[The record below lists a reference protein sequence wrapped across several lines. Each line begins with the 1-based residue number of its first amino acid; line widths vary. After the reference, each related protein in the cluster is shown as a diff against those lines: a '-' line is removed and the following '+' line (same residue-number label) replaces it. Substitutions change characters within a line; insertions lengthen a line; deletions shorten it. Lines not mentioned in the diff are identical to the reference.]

1 MPKKKPIILIIAGS
15 DSCAGAGI
23 QADLKIATALGCYA
37 LTVITTI
44 TAQNT
49 LKVRKVFPLAKQ
61 VITEQL
67 KGLVDD
73 FDFEV
78 IKIGM
83 LYDRD
88 IVEVVCEF
96 LKQHGLQKKIILD
109 PVMLPT
115 NGRKNLLKKEAL
127 TLLEEQMLPL
137 SFLITPNIKEAEVL
151 AKMKIESFTD
161 IEEAA
166 KIIANK
172 TNANVLIKG
181 GDFQRS
187 EMARDL
193 LVRQGKKGTEGESL
207 KWLSKKKINTENT
220 HGTGC
225 CFATAVSAFLAKG
238 YGLEKSFI
246 KAKFFIH
253 TILKNSKRYSF
264 GQGKGPLY

>member
-1 MPKKKPIILIIAGS
+1 MSKKKPIILIIAGS

-37 LTVITTI
+37 LTVITVI

-49 LKVRKVFPLAKQ
+49 LEVRKVFPLPKE
-61 VITEQL
+61 VIREQL
-67 KGLVDD
+67 RALIDD
-73 FDFEV
+73 FDFEIV
-78 IKIGM
+78 KIGM
-83 LYDRD
+83 LYHLDA
-88 IVEVVCEF
+88 IEVVYEF

-109 PVMLPT
+109 PVMLST
-115 NGRKNLLKKEAL
+115 NGGKDLLKKEAL
-127 TLLEEQMLPL
+127 ELFEKQMLPL

-151 AKMKIESFTD
+151 AKMKISSFTH
-161 IEEAA
+161 IEESA

-172 TNANVLIKG
+172 TNGNVVIKG
-181 GDFQRS
+181 GDFEGS

-193 LVRQGKKGTEGESL
+193 LLRQEKMVAQGEVL
-207 KWLSKKKINTENT
+207 KWVSKKKINAQNT

-238 YGLEKSFI
+238 YDLEKSFI

-253 TILKNSKRYSF
+253 TLLKNSKKHSF